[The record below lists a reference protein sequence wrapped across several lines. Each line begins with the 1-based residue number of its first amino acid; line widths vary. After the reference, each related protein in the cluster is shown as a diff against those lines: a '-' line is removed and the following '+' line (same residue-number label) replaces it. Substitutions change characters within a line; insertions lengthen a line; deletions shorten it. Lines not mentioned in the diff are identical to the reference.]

1 MSTAMKIEYYIRIV
15 VFEIIRRTKLKF
27 RYPLESVS
35 ELLTL
40 LGLTLI
46 MYFARSSLQIQGI
59 ELTYYICMLFALP
72 SLQGP
77 FKLISCNDEGNTTE
91 HLFVLPIKVWGLAI
105 LKDISIHLIS
115 LPKFILFLLF
125 SKYVLGFSEIG
136 TRMVVN
142 MLVLRIGSLGMGFIF
157 AGLAVRFKR
166 IGSTI
171 NVFSMAILALTFA
184 SGSIKLK
191 WLDVLSN
198 FNLYNAGFKYA
209 MGNDNFIHILILAS
223 IYLAIGIIVY
233 NIYEHSARKM
243 GTLGRN

>member
-1 MSTAMKIEYYIRIV
+1 MSVTARIGYYIRIV
-15 VFEIIRRTKLKF
+15 VYEIIRRTKLKF

-35 ELLTL
+35 ELFTL
-40 LGLTLI
+40 IGLTLI

-59 ELTYYICMLFALP
+59 ELSYYICMLFALP

-77 FKLISCNDEGNTTE
+77 FKLACCNDEGNTTE
-91 HLFVLPIKVWGLAI
+91 HLFVLPIKVWSQAI
-105 LKDISIHLIS
+105 LRDVAICLIS
-115 LPKFILFLLF
+115 LPKFILLLLF

-136 TRMVVN
+136 AHMVVN

-171 NVFSMAILALTFA
+171 NVFSMAMLALTFA

-198 FNLYNAGFKYA
+198 FNLYNAGFKYS
-209 MGNDNFIHILILAS
+209 MGNDNFIHMLILANV
-223 IYLAIGIIVY
+223 YLLIGIVVY
-233 NIYEHSARKM
+233 NIYEHSARKS
-243 GTLGRN
+243 GTLGRI